1 MQSSPV
7 VKHRLCLPFLI
18 VAAVASS
25 GCAVE
30 DPMLG
35 EDELEIVNGQP
46 TSGHPSVVRVMVPAG
61 GWCTGVLI
69 THSSV
74 LTAAHCVTN
83 GAMTVTDVFTGV
95 ATVHPDYDGELNDIA
110 VVSTFDKVGRPW
122 HARLAPAVAAG
133 QDITLVGFG
142 RTGFGIPQDNIKR
155 FGTNTIDRLD
165 ANFLYFDTDL
175 TAPPPTDAATCFGDS
190 GGPAFLGNTNC
201 IGGITKSQ
209 DGATLANACTAN
221 EGEWY
226 HTRTDAHLVWLENVT
241 RDPLTI
247 CP

>member
-175 TAPPPTDAATCFGDS
+175 TAPPRPMRRPASGTRAARPSSATPTASAASPRARTARPWRTHAPPTRAS
-190 GGPAFLGNTNC
+190 GTTRAPTPTWCGSRT
-201 IGGITKSQ
+201 SR
-209 DGATLANACTAN
+209 AT
-221 EGEWY
+221 
-226 HTRTDAHLVWLENVT
+226 R
-241 RDPLTI
+241 
-247 CP
+247 